1 MPKHTVDYNITDS
14 ILVVKASNNVDIE
27 ANKDLNLPEGKSIA
41 DLLNDEKNISEKT
54 ENQEENSQDSNKE
67 VQPE

>member
-1 MPKHTVDYNITDS
+1 MPKRTVDYNITDS

-41 DLLNDEKNISEKT
+41 DLLNDEKNISEQT
-54 ENQEENSQDSNKE
+54 ENQEENSQDSTKE